1 MRTFRGPAKH
11 DTIKQRARPVNRI
24 EDDVETT
31 QTAPATC
38 SPMRASL
45 FAIAGVLAAALI
57 LGLALAHS

>member
-1 MRTFRGPAKH
+1 MRAFRGPAKQ

-31 QTAPATC
+31 QAVPARCT
-38 SPMRASL
+38 PLRASL
-45 FAIAGVLAAALI
+45 FAIAGMLAAILV